1 MVLRPI
7 SSARSLRRTIMLGG
21 MAACLGACGGIQT
34 PLPAPRPHVSDR
46 VAPSEWTKAME
57 NLAANAKSS
66 ISEAER
72 KIAASA
78 KSGEELRNH

>member
-1 MVLRPI
+1 
-7 SSARSLRRTIMLGG
+7 
-21 MAACLGACGGIQT
+21 
-34 PLPAPRPHVSDR
+34 
-46 VAPSEWTKAME
+46 ME